1 MALLELSQAGA
12 NLVEVTNLMAAQI
25 EQDQEKEIVSL
36 GQFVWGTVSERFR
49 TKCCAVLACQ
59 AIMPWIHSFCGP
71 HIMFMPHWNQLVLG
85 TTENMRLG
93 LEHIFD
99 LVPSCVVSPLS

>member
-36 GQFVWGTVSERFR
+36 GQFVWGTVSEVSNKMLRSVGLPSYHALDSQLLRAPYYVHATLESTCFR
-49 TKCCAVLACQ
+49 HNREYETRARAY
-59 AIMPWIHSFCGP
+59 I
-71 HIMFMPHWNQLVLG
+71 
-85 TTENMRLG
+85 
-93 LEHIFD
+93 
-99 LVPSCVVSPLS
+99 